1 MSVTIFD
8 KLEDNSESLN
18 RKDEIVNYLNAHPLI
33 ENYLIID
40 DDKSLNDLPNSIKQ
54 KLVLTSSLI
63 GLTQENADRALE
75 ILIRS
80 ELIES

>member
-40 DDKSLNDLPNSIKQ
+40 DDKSLNDLPNSVKQ